1 MAKLENGFATA
12 SLTTAALAFQVTS
25 VTLPEFTMGDAPDTT
40 TNLNTTYRSKGTR
53 QFIEIGD
60 FTLTGA
66 FDQADYTQL
75 PSIMGVEDTLTVTDV
90 QGTTYVATV
99 EPMTYT
105 PSEMTE
111 DGFPTA
117 DVVFSVKTG
126 DTGATGI
133 VITTS

>member
-1 MAKLENGFATA
+1 MAKLPNGFAKA
-12 SLTTAALAFQVTS
+12 SLTTASLDFQVTS
-25 VTLPEFTMGDAPDTT
+25 LTLPELTMGDSPDTT
-40 TNLNTTYRSKGTR
+40 TNSNTTYRSKGTR

-105 PSEMTE
+105 AGEMTE
-111 DGFPTA
+111 EGFPTA
-117 DVVFSVKTG
+117 DVAFTVKTG

-133 VITTS
+133 VITTA

>member
-12 SLTTAALAFQVTS
+12 VLTGSITFQVTS
-25 VTLPEFTMGDAPDTT
+25 VTLPEFTMGDSPDTT
-40 TNLNTTYRSKGTR
+40 TNSNTTYRSKGTR
-53 QFIEIGD
+53 QFIDIGN
-60 FTLTGA
+60 FSLTGA

-75 PSIMGVEDTLTVTDV
+75 PTIMGVEDTITVTDV

-117 DVVFSVKTG
+117 DVEFTVKTG
-126 DTGATGI
+126 ADGSTGI
-133 VITTS
+133 TITTAP